1 MIKETPPS
9 FLGVKEK
16 SSLTKKVRIFQ
27 SPVQEGIYEV
37 KGNYGD
43 VIYRESTTIFD
54 WLEDKSFPVKKESM
68 FSFNWMLFDGASLS
82 KVGFRYKILTTGFPY
97 NKYNGMKLNYRE
109 EIKISTQPNYSEP
122 SELISKLEELGFKGV
137 SSE

>member
-1 MIKETPPS
+1 
-9 FLGVKEK
+9 
-16 SSLTKKVRIFQ
+16 
-27 SPVQEGIYEV
+27 
-37 KGNYGD
+37 
-43 VIYRESTTIFD
+43 
-54 WLEDKSFPVKKESM
+54 M

-122 SELISKLEELGFKGV
+122 SELISKLEELGFKEV